1 MEKIRYGSL
10 SKYQQFT
17 VMRINWQ
24 PLRHMFQQAGDRI
37 GMNTALAVLVL
48 LVGTILIW
56 AGYFQIRINLTSSD
70 LQGWLALVL
79 ALVGL
84 VTAIYLFNWA
94 MRKSEQHSEHE
105 RQIAEWYVQ
114 HEREIESER
123 VQEVAFQAYLDRMTE
138 LLLDKGLRRSKAGA
152 EVRDIARARTL
163 TVLRGLEGAHKGIL
177 VRFLYE
183 ADLITERDIIDLS
196 GADLSGA
203 HLKKAILNKAGLTGV
218 DLNGADLSG
227 AHLNMADLY
236 GSALIVADLGGA
248 NLHQANLGKANL
260 TEARLVV
267 TNLTEADLT
276 GADLHGA
283 NLEGADL
290 IGANLRQADLRDSI
304 MIVANLVEA
313 DLSGA
318 ILTGA
323 NLEAAELMDA
333 NLQGADLSRTNM
345 KRTALRGARYN
356 NQTKWPKGLNLAEL
370 GAVLIE

>member
-1 MEKIRYGSL
+1 
-10 SKYQQFT
+10 
-17 VMRINWQ
+17 
-24 PLRHMFQQAGDRI
+24 
-37 GMNTALAVLVL
+37 MNAALAILVV

-56 AGYFQIRINLTSSD
+56 TGYFQVQINLTGSE

-79 ALVGL
+79 GLATL
-84 VTAIYLFNWA
+84 VTVIYLFNWA
-94 MRKSEQHSEHE
+94 MRKSEQYSVHE
-105 RQIAEWYVQ
+105 RQMAEWYVQ

-123 VQEVAFQAYLDRMTE
+123 VQEAVFQAYLDRMTE

-183 ADLITERDIIDLS
+183 ADLITERDIIELS

-203 HLKKAILNKAGLTGV
+203 HLKKAVLNKARLVGV
-218 DLNGADLSG
+218 ALSGADLSN

-236 GSALIVADLGGA
+236 GSVLIVADLGGA
-248 NLHQANLGKANL
+248 NLHQANLSKANL

-267 TNLTEADLT
+267 ANLTEADLT

-290 IGANLRQADLRDSI
+290 IGVNLRQADLRDSI

-333 NLQGADLSRTNM
+333 NLQGADLSRANL
-345 KRTALRGARYN
+345 KRTALRGVRYN

-370 GAVLIE
+370 GAVLVD